1 MNNVAHDRRMLT
13 TRSKTLLLAFC
24 TFTALVAL
32 TNTASA
38 QVSAPRPGHL
48 KLLDPLDRPQD
59 GYCLDVVGSGQYI
72 RFDLPATAHNCK
84 PGLYADE
91 AVILEP
97 NGYIRFPA
105 YNKCLTAA
113 GINGRALPGAALVP
127 RDCNEQSPFL
137 KAHAQQLFTFRPNG
151 YVELTGSGLC
161 LTVSN
166 ESDSTFEPTHRWRP
180 LFLGRCDEVDPS
192 RSRWHFTIP
201 Q

>member
-1 MNNVAHDRRMLT
+1 MCV
-13 TRSKTLLLAFC
+13 LAAFP
-24 TFTALVAL
+24 AISS
-32 TNTASA
+32 SA
-38 QVSAPRPGHL
+38 QETVSTPRPGHL
-48 KLLDPLDRPQD
+48 KLIDPLDRPQD
-59 GYCLDVVGSGQYI
+59 GYCLDVVGSGQYV

-97 NGYIRFPA
+97 NGYIWFPA

-113 GINGRALPGAALVP
+113 GISGRALPGAALVP

-137 KAHAQQLFTFRPNG
+137 KAHAQQLFTFREDG

-161 LTVSN
+161 LTVGK
-166 ESDSTFEPTHRWRP
+166 ESDRTFEPTHRWRP
-180 LFLGRCDEVDPS
+180 LFLDRCDEVDFR
-192 RSRWHFTIP
+192 RSKWHFTIP